1 MLVTTILGSNSGN
14 KRNILSEAI
23 QLLSSAGQITQQSA
37 LYETEPWGF
46 TSNENFLNQVV
57 VFETELSPREFLN
70 HCLTIEKR
78 LGRVRYEDGPRYS
91 SRPIDIDILFCD
103 SRIINSPE
111 LIVPHPRIAERRFV
125 LAPLAEIMPDFV
137 HPVFRKTIAEL
148 LSSCP
153 DTLVVK
159 KL

>member
-14 KRNILSEAI
+14 RQNILSEAI
-23 QLLSSAGQITQQSA
+23 QMLSSAGKITHQSA

-57 VFETELSPREFLN
+57 VFETELSPQEFLN
-70 HCLTIEKR
+70 HCLAIEKR
-78 LGRVRYEDGPRYS
+78 LGRVRYEGGPRYS

-103 SRIINSPE
+103 SRIVDSPE
-111 LIVPHPRIAERRFV
+111 LIVPHPRMAERRFV

-137 HPVFRKTIAEL
+137 HPVFRKTITEL
-148 LSSCP
+148 LFSCP
-153 DTLVVK
+153 DTLVIK